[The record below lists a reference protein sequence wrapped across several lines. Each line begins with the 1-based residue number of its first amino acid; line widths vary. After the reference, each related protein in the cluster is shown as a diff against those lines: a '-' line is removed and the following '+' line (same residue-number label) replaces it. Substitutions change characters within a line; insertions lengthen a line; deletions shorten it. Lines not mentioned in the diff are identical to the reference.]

1 LLQVKGLTA
10 YFYGATPAYIPIAT
24 EHAHIGNGLSVPN
37 LSGWLSKPTLIT
49 SKIITLP
56 VKHAGLFMTTY
67 YVLCSQFDRRHAPNG
82 VDSCELLIFRKGVL
96 GDYLVNLRQ
105 ADRLQ
110 MADVVKMCVYQWL
123 FIAWNL
129 CANFVV
135 FLNLID

>member
-1 LLQVKGLTA
+1 
-10 YFYGATPAYIPIAT
+10 
-24 EHAHIGNGLSVPN
+24 
-37 LSGWLSKPTLIT
+37 
-49 SKIITLP
+49 
-56 VKHAGLFMTTY
+56 MTMY

-105 ADRLQ
+105 ADWLQ